1 MAYHL
6 HASYTRK
13 VSDGSYGNIMYSVS
27 IDKHVDAASVQDA
40 GQFAGTMIAEAE
52 KQVLISMK
60 VSAPGFVSG
69 EAPTEVQAEIDEM
82 ANATEPAPQPP
93 ATQPV
98 TPPTPEPTKPSAPAA
113 PAATPV
119 RRSLGEGGNVDQ
131 PAESKRVVKRDDPVS
146 KPQIK
151 LWADLSERYAKAT
164 TGLILEDAFDALKGK
179 SFANTVKSKG
189 EASDYITLALKIVA
203 DAEAKSK
210 TPAPAKPVT
219 PAPMKPAPPAP
230 AKPTPQSPANP
241 APAKPAQNGLS
252 LVSPRAAEFLGDM
265 VAELAEHW
273 KSDVKAHEF
282 LEATIKDK
290 NKGHLVDVTALSGYA
305 AGKVIDVFKAKIAE
319 ARRNK
324 VAATVSTGPGF

>member
-1 MAYHL
+1 MSYHL

-60 VSAPGFVSG
+60 VGATDGAVPGAVQDVPNSGGCSAPGFVSG
-69 EAPTEVQAEIDEM
+69 EAPAEVQAEIDEM

-98 TPPTPEPTKPSAPAA
+98 KPPAPAA
-113 PAATPV
+113 PVAT
-119 RRSLGEGGNVDQ
+119 NVDQ
-131 PAESKRVVKRDDPVS
+131 PKRVVKRDDPVS
-146 KPQIK
+146 KPQLK

-210 TPAPAKPVT
+210 TPAPAT
-219 PAPMKPAPPAP
+219 PAPQAP
-230 AKPTPQSPANP
+230 AKPTPQSQANP
-241 APAKPAQNGLS
+241 ALAKPAQNGLS
-252 LVSPRAAEFLGDM
+252 TVSPRAAEFLGDM
-265 VAELAEHW
+265 VSELAEHW
-273 KSDVKAHEF
+273 KSDVKANEL

-290 NKGHLVDVTALSGYA
+290 NKGQLVDVTALSGYA
-305 AGKVIDVFKAKIAE
+305 ASKVIDVFKAKIAE